1 MDTLK
6 KLTKVSIECQFL
18 LMKSKKKLTNMKNC
32 GVKIKYLIRSMTK
45 ISNDYDK
52 KYIKIKFNS
61 DNELLLNKKQKLHD
75 NNCQS
80 CFS

>member
-1 MDTLK
+1 MLVLINEIK
-6 KLTKVSIECQFL
+6 EKINKYEELW
-18 LMKSKKKLTNMKNC
+18 SK
-32 GVKIKYLIRSMTK
+32 IRYLIRSMTK

-75 NNCQS
+75 NS
-80 CFS
+80 C

>member
-1 MDTLK
+1 MNGCFEE
-6 KLTKVSIECQFL
+6 IN
-18 LMKSKKKLTNMKNC
+18 KSKYWMLVLINEIKE
-32 GVKIKYLIRSMTK
+32 KINKYEELSSKIRYLIRSMTK

-75 NNCQS
+75 NNC
-80 CFS
+80 

>member
-1 MDTLK
+1 MLVLINEIK
-6 KLTKVSIECQFL
+6 EKINKYEELW
-18 LMKSKKKLTNMKNC
+18 SK
-32 GVKIKYLIRSMTK
+32 IRYLIRSMTK

-75 NNCQS
+75 NNC
-80 CFS
+80 

>member
-1 MDTLK
+1 
-6 KLTKVSIECQFL
+6 
-18 LMKSKKKLTNMKNC
+18 MKSKKKINKYEELWS
-32 GVKIKYLIRSMTK
+32 KIRYLIRSMTK

-75 NNCQS
+75 NNC
-80 CFS
+80 

>member
-1 MDTLK
+1 MLVLINEIK
-6 KLTKVSIECQFL
+6 EKINKYEKLW
-18 LMKSKKKLTNMKNC
+18 SK
-32 GVKIKYLIRSMTK
+32 IRYLIRSMTK

-75 NNCQS
+75 NS
-80 CFS
+80 C

>member
-18 LMKSKKKLTNMKNC
+18 LMKSKKKINKYEELWS
-32 GVKIKYLIRSMTK
+32 KIRYLIRSMTK